1 MHYIAVINQKGG
13 VGKTTISI
21 NLAAGFAQRLPT
33 LLIDLDPQGTA
44 SAWASVASR
53 PLPMRVSHMPTGF
66 DANRP
71 VADGDQPEVVIVDCP
86 PTLDSD
92 TVIQVLRSVDQVL
105 IPVLPSPLDLWSSL
119 RLAESVEEAQRVSGK
134 LQARLL
140 INQLEPRSALSSAME
155 GALREFSIPS
165 LSTAVRRRAV
175 YRSTA
180 MEGLTVFQ
188 VGTNGAPARAEF
200 NAIIDEV
207 RT

>member
-13 VGKTTISI
+13 VGKTTISV
-21 NLAAGFAQRLPT
+21 NLAAGFAQRMPT
-33 LLIDLDPQGTA
+33 LLVDLDPQGTA
-44 SAWASVASR
+44 SAWASLASQ
-53 PLPMRVSHMPTGF
+53 PLPMQVRHAAGGF
-66 DANRP
+66 DAERP
-71 VADGDQPEVVIVDCP
+71 LADGERPEVVILDCP

-92 TVIQVLRSVDQVL
+92 TVVRVLRSVDRVL

-119 RLAESVEEAQRVSGK
+119 RLAEAVEAAQRDNRK
-134 LQARLL
+134 LQASLL

-165 LSTAVRRRAV
+165 LPTAVRRRAV
-175 YRSTA
+175 YRSSA